1 MRLFERE
8 LTQTAAG
15 GRIGTIEDVRR
26 MIDGQL
32 HDGQTPIR
40 FAVTES
46 SRRSYR
52 YEIGILEGAELVG
65 PSMFDLHP
73 RRYEDVSAF
82 NAVLVVPTGIGAE
95 IGGHAGDATPV
106 ARLLASVCDTLIT
119 HPNVANA
126 SDLNEMPANGLY
138 VEGSLLSRF
147 LTGSVGL
154 RPVRSNRVL
163 VIIDAHPNGRFARA
177 TVNAVNA
184 ARATY
189 GLNCPRLVVLDPPL
203 PVRGE
208 YTPSGRAAGTVEEL
222 ERVFEVLDTY
232 RGKYDAVA
240 LSTLVD
246 VDVPHESY
254 FSSRGEIVNP
264 WGGVEAMLTHAIST
278 VYNVPS
284 AHAPM
289 MESTEVANIDPGV
302 VDPRMAAE
310 VVSLTFLQSVLKG
323 LHTAPRIAV
332 GPAETANLSPAGPT
346 NSPLSLE
353 GESRGEGDHTPSPV
367 VGEGWGEG
375 DYLPLSAPTNMS
387 LSNTLTARDVSCL
400 VIPDG
405 CVGLPTL
412 AALEQGIPVIAVRE
426 NRSLMRNDLTMLPWA
441 ADQLHI
447 VENYWEAAGVMA
459 ALKQGLSPGSV
470 RRPLGNVRI
479 ERFPARERSQAG
491 SPKPHSRGVER

>member
-1 MRLFERE
+1 MRLFERV
-8 LTQTAAG
+8 LTQTSAG
-15 GRIGTIEDVRR
+15 GRIGTLDDIRS
-26 MIDGQL
+26 IIHGQMR
-32 HDGQTPIR
+32 DGQTPIR

-52 YEIGILEGAELVG
+52 YEIGILEGSEPVG
-65 PSMFDLHP
+65 PSMFDLNP
-73 RRYEDVSAF
+73 RGDEDTSAF
-82 NAVLVVPTGIGAE
+82 NAVLVVPTGIGAV

-119 HPNVANA
+119 HPNVVNA

-147 LTGSVGL
+147 LMGAIGF

-163 VIIDAHPNGRFARA
+163 IIIDSHPNERFART

-208 YTPSGRAAGTVEEL
+208 YTPSGRAAGTVEDL
-222 ERVFEVLDTY
+222 ERVFEVLGTY
-232 RGKYDAVA
+232 RGEYDAVA
-240 LSTLVD
+240 ISTLVD

-323 LHTAPRIAV
+323 LHVAPRV
-332 GPAETANLSPAGPT
+332 GVDHAE
-346 NSPLSLE
+346 
-353 GESRGEGDHTPSPV
+353 
-367 VGEGWGEG
+367 
-375 DYLPLSAPTNMS
+375 MS
-387 LSNTLTARDVSCL
+387 LSDTLTARDVSCL

-405 CVGLPTL
+405 CIGLPTL

>member
-8 LTQTAAG
+8 LTQTTTDG
-15 GRIGTIEDVRR
+15 SVGSLNDLRG
-26 MIDGQL
+26 MIDGQMR
-32 HDGQTPIR
+32 DGQTPIR

-46 SRRSYR
+46 SRRFFR
-52 YEIGILEGAELVG
+52 YEIGILEGTESIG
-65 PSMFDLHP
+65 PSMFDLQP
-73 RRYEDVSAF
+73 RQDEDVSAF
-82 NAVLVVPTGIGAE
+82 NAALVVPTGIGAE

-106 ARLLASVCDTLIT
+106 ARLLASVCNKLIT
-119 HPNVANA
+119 HPNVVNA
-126 SDLNEMPANGLY
+126 SDLNEMPRNGLY

-147 LTGSVGL
+147 LMGTIGL

-163 VIIDAHPNGRFARA
+163 VIIDAHPNERFARA
-177 TVNAVNA
+177 TVNAINA

-189 GLNCPRLVVLDPPL
+189 GLRCPRVVVLDPPL

-208 YTPSGRAAGTVEEL
+208 YTPSGRAAGTVDDL

-232 RGKYDAVA
+232 RGEYDAFA

-289 MESTEVANIDPGV
+289 MESTEVASIDPGV

-323 LHTAPRIAV
+323 LHTAPRV
-332 GPAETANLSPAGPT
+332 STSE
-346 NSPLSLE
+346 LE
-353 GESRGEGDHTPSPV
+353 
-367 VGEGWGEG
+367 
-375 DYLPLSAPTNMS
+375 MS
-387 LSNTLTARDVSCL
+387 QYDTLTARDVSCL

-405 CVGLPTL
+405 CIGLPTL
-412 AALEQGIPVIAVRE
+412 AALEQGISVIAVRE
-426 NRSLMRNDLTMLPWA
+426 NRSLMRNDLTRLPWA
-441 ADQLHI
+441 TDQLHV

-459 ALKQGLSPGSV
+459 ALKEGMSPGSV
-470 RRPLGNVRI
+470 RRPLGDVRI
-479 ERFPARERSQAG
+479 ERTSVSDPTHVGLSA
-491 SPKPHSRGVER
+491 PHRGGAE

>member
-1 MRLFERE
+1 MRLFERDH
-8 LTQTAAG
+8 TQAVTG
-15 GRIGTIEDVRR
+15 GRIGSLNDIRR

-32 HDGQTPIR
+32 HDEQTPIR

-52 YEIGILEGAELVG
+52 YEIGILEGAESVG
-65 PSMFDLHP
+65 PSIFDLHP
-73 RRYEDVSAF
+73 RLDENASAF
-82 NAVLVVPTGIGAE
+82 NAALVVPTGIGAE

-119 HPNVANA
+119 HPNVVNA
-126 SDLNEMPANGLY
+126 SDLNEMPGNGLY

-147 LTGSVGL
+147 LMGAIGL
-154 RPVRSNRVL
+154 RRVRSNRVL
-163 VIIDAHPNGRFARA
+163 VIIDAHPNERFARA

-189 GLNCPRLVVLDPPL
+189 GLRCPRVIVLDPPL
-203 PVRGE
+203 PVRGG
-208 YTPSGRAAGTVEEL
+208 YTPSGRAAGTVEDL
-222 ERVFEVLDTY
+222 ERVFEILDTH
-232 RGKYDAVA
+232 RGEYDAVA

-289 MESTEVANIDPGV
+289 MESVEVANIDPGV

-310 VVSLTFLQSVLKG
+310 VVSVTFLQCVLKG
-323 LHTAPRIAV
+323 LHTAPRVATGV
-332 GPAETANLSPAGPT
+332 AE
-346 NSPLSLE
+346 
-353 GESRGEGDHTPSPV
+353 
-367 VGEGWGEG
+367 
-375 DYLPLSAPTNMS
+375 MS
-387 LSNTLTARDVSCL
+387 QSDTLTARDVSCL

-405 CVGLPTL
+405 CIGLPTL
-412 AALEQGIPVIAVRE
+412 AALEQGIPVVAVRE
-426 NRSLMRNDLTMLPWA
+426 NRSLMRNDLTRLPWA
-441 ADQLHI
+441 ADQLHV

-459 ALKQGLSPGSV
+459 AMKEGMSPGAV
-470 RRPLGNVRI
+470 RRPLGDVPI
-479 ERFPARERSQAG
+479 ERSPTTEPSQSG
-491 SPKPHSRGVER
+491 PPTPPRGVAEQ

>member
-8 LTQTAAG
+8 HTQAVTD
-15 GRIGTIEDVRR
+15 GRIGSLDDIGR
-26 MIDGQL
+26 MIAGQI
-32 HDGQTPIR
+32 HDDQTPIR

-46 SRRSYR
+46 SPHSYH
-52 YEIGILEGAELVG
+52 YEIGILEGAGPSG

-73 RRYEDVSAF
+73 RLDENASAF

-119 HPNVANA
+119 HPNVVNA
-126 SDLNEMPANGLY
+126 SDLNEIPDNGLY

-147 LTGSVGL
+147 LTGAIGL

-163 VIIDAHPNGRFARA
+163 VIIDAHPNERFARA

-189 GLNCPRLVVLDPPL
+189 GLRCPRVVVLDPPL

-208 YTPSGRAAGTVEEL
+208 YTPSGRAAGTVEDL
-222 ERVFEVLDTY
+222 ERIFEVLDTY
-232 RGKYDAVA
+232 HGEYDAVA

-246 VDVPHESY
+246 VDVSHESY

-332 GPAETANLSPAGPT
+332 GPE
-346 NSPLSLE
+346 E
-353 GESRGEGDHTPSPV
+353 MRESDI
-367 VGEGWGEG
+367 
-375 DYLPLSAPTNMS
+375 
-387 LSNTLTARDVSCL
+387 LTARDVSCL

-405 CVGLPTL
+405 CIGLPTL

-426 NRSLMRNDLTMLPWA
+426 NRSLMRNDLTLLPWA
-441 ADQLHI
+441 DDQLHV

-459 ALKQGLSPGSV
+459 ALKEGMSPGSV

-479 ERFPARERSQAG
+479 ERFPTGERSQAG
-491 SPKPHSRGVER
+491 PPTPHSSGAER

>member
-1 MRLFERE
+1 MRLFERD
-8 LTQTAAG
+8 LNQTATN
-15 GRIGTIEDVRR
+15 GRIGTLDDIGR
-26 MIDGQL
+26 MIDGQM

-52 YEIGILEGAELVG
+52 YEIGILEGAGPSG
-65 PSMFDLHP
+65 PSMFDLLP
-73 RRYEDVSAF
+73 RHDEDASAF

-119 HPNVANA
+119 HPNVVNA

-147 LTGSVGL
+147 LMGTIGL

-163 VIIDAHPNGRFARA
+163 VIVDAHPDARFARA

-189 GLNCPRLVVLDPPL
+189 GLKCPRVVVLDPPL

-208 YTPSGRAAGTVEEL
+208 YTQSGRAAGTVEDL
-222 ERVFEVLDTY
+222 ERVFEVLDTH
-232 RGKYDAVA
+232 RGEYDAVA

-278 VYNVPS
+278 LYNVPS

-289 MESTEVANIDPGV
+289 MESVEIANIDPGV

-310 VVSLTFLQSVLKG
+310 VISLTFFQSVLKG
-323 LHTAPRIAV
+323 MHTAPRIAV
-332 GPAETANLSPAGPT
+332 GPAETASLSPGG
-346 NSPLSLE
+346 
-353 GESRGEGDHTPSPV
+353 GEIQRGGH
-367 VGEGWGEG
+367 
-375 DYLPLSAPTNMS
+375 
-387 LSNTLTARDVSCL
+387 TLTASDVSCL

-405 CVGLPTL
+405 CIGLPTL

-426 NRSLMRNDLTMLPWA
+426 NRSLMRNDLTLLPWA
-441 ADQLHI
+441 DDQLHV
-447 VENYWEAAGVMA
+447 VENYWEAAGVIA
-459 ALKQGLSPGSV
+459 ALKVGLSPGSV

-479 ERFPARERSQAG
+479 ERFPTGERAQAG
-491 SPKPHSRGVER
+491 PPTPHSSGAER

>member
-8 LTQTAAG
+8 LTQTATD
-15 GRIGTIEDVRR
+15 GRIGTLEDIRR

-32 HDGQTPIR
+32 DTNQMPIR

-46 SRRSYR
+46 SPHSYH
-52 YEIGILEGAELVG
+52 YEIGILEGTGSFV

-73 RRYEDVSAF
+73 RLDENVSSF

-119 HPNVANA
+119 HPNVVNA
-126 SDLNEMPANGLY
+126 SDLNEIPDNGLY

-147 LTGSVGL
+147 LTGAIGL

-163 VIIDAHPNGRFARA
+163 VIIDAHPNERFARA

-189 GLNCPRLVVLDPPL
+189 GLRCPRVVVLDPPL

-208 YTPSGRAAGTVEEL
+208 YTPSGRTAGTVEDL
-222 ERVFEVLDTY
+222 ERVFEVLDTH
-232 RGKYDAVA
+232 RGEYDAVA

-278 VYNVPS
+278 LYNVPS

-289 MESTEVANIDPGV
+289 MESVEIANIDPGV

-310 VVSLTFLQSVLKG
+310 VISLTFLQSVLKG

-332 GPAETANLSPAGPT
+332 GPTETASLSPAG
-346 NSPLSLE
+346 
-353 GESRGEGDHTPSPV
+353 GEIQRGGH
-367 VGEGWGEG
+367 
-375 DYLPLSAPTNMS
+375 
-387 LSNTLTARDVSCL
+387 TLTARDVSCL

-405 CVGLPTL
+405 CIGLPTL

-426 NRSLMRNDLTMLPWA
+426 NRSLMRNDLTLLPWSD
-441 ADQLHI
+441 DQLHV

-459 ALKQGLSPGSV
+459 ALKEGMSPGSV
-470 RRPLGNVRI
+470 RRPLRDVPI
-479 ERFPARERSQAG
+479 ERTPTTERSRVG
-491 SPKPHSRGVER
+491 LPTPPGGVEQ

>member
-8 LTQTAAG
+8 LTQTATD
-15 GRIGTIEDVRR
+15 GRIGPLEDIGRMVARQVR
-26 MIDGQL
+26 D
-32 HDGQTPIR
+32 DQTPIR

-46 SRRSYR
+46 SRNSFR
-52 YEIGILEGAELVG
+52 YEVGILEGAG
-65 PSMFDLHP
+65 TAGTSMFDLRP
-73 RRYEDVSAF
+73 RGDEDASAF

-119 HPNVANA
+119 HPNVVNA

-147 LTGSVGL
+147 LDGRHRPSPGQIEPRPRNHRLAPERTVRESDGERRQRREGDL
-154 RPVRSNRVL
+154 R
-163 VIIDAHPNGRFARA
+163 
-177 TVNAVNA
+177 T
-184 ARATY
+184 
-189 GLNCPRLVVLDPPL
+189 NCPRLVVLDPPL

-232 RGKYDAVA
+232 RGEYDAVA
-240 LSTLVD
+240 ISTLVD

-323 LHTAPRIAV
+323 LHVAPRVAV
-332 GPAETANLSPAGPT
+332 GAPDM
-346 NSPLSLE
+346 
-353 GESRGEGDHTPSPV
+353 SRPD
-367 VGEGWGEG
+367 
-375 DYLPLSAPTNMS
+375 
-387 LSNTLTARDVSCL
+387 TLTARDVSCL

-412 AALEQGIPVIAVRE
+412 AALEQGMPVIAVRE
-426 NRSLMRNDLTMLPWA
+426 NRSLMRNDLSLLPWA
-441 ADQLHI
+441 ADKLHI
-447 VENYWEAAGVMA
+447 VENYWEAVGLMA
-459 ALKQGLSPGSV
+459 ALKEGMSPGSV
-470 RRPLGNVRI
+470 RRPLGDVRI
-479 ERFPARERSQAG
+479 ERFPVTERARADIPTPHQGQA
-491 SPKPHSRGVER
+491 E

>member
-8 LTQTAAG
+8 HTQTVTN
-15 GRIGTIEDVRR
+15 GRIGTLDDIRH

-32 HDGQTPIR
+32 SPEQTPIR
-40 FAVTES
+40 FSVTES
-46 SRRSYR
+46 SPHSYR
-52 YEIGILEGAELVG
+52 YEIGILEGTVPSS

-73 RRYEDVSAF
+73 RLDENASAF
-82 NAVLVVPTGIGAE
+82 NAVLIVPTGIGAE

-119 HPNVANA
+119 HPNVVNA
-126 SDLNEMPANGLY
+126 SDLNEMPGNSLY
-138 VEGSLLSRF
+138 AEGSLLSRF
-147 LTGSVGL
+147 LMGAIGL

-163 VIIDAHPNGRFARA
+163 VIIDAHPNERFARA

-189 GLNCPRLVVLDPPL
+189 GFRCPRVVILDPPL

-208 YTPSGRAAGTVEEL
+208 YTPSGRSAGTVEDL
-222 ERVFEVLDTY
+222 ERVFDVLDTHS
-232 RGKYDAVA
+232 GEFDAVA

-289 MESTEVANIDPGV
+289 MESVEVANIDPGV

-310 VVSLTFLQSVLKG
+310 VISLTFLQSVLKG
-323 LHTAPRIAV
+323 LHTAPRIATGALNELPTRASTGSARTDLHTKTV
-332 GPAETANLSPAGPT
+332 RPELVEGQGSAGLMGVEPV
-346 NSPLSLE
+346 
-353 GESRGEGDHTPSPV
+353 SRV
-367 VGEGWGEG
+367 
-375 DYLPLSAPTNMS
+375 MS
-387 LSNTLTARDVSCL
+387 QPDTLTARDVSCL

-405 CVGLPTL
+405 CIGLPTL

-426 NRSLMRNDLTMLPWA
+426 NRSLMRNDLTLLPWA
-441 ADQLHI
+441 QDQLYV
-447 VENYWEAAGVMA
+447 VENYWEAVGVMA
-459 ALKQGLSPGSV
+459 ALKEGMSPSAV
-470 RRPLGNVRI
+470 RRPLRDVSI
-479 ERFPARERSQAG
+479 ERFPTTERSKVG
-491 SPKPHSRGVER
+491 LPTPPRGVAEQ

>member
-8 LTQTAAG
+8 LTQTSAG
-15 GRIGTIEDVRR
+15 GRIGTLDDIRS
-26 MIDGQL
+26 IIHGQMR
-32 HDGQTPIR
+32 DGQTPIR

-52 YEIGILEGAELVG
+52 YEIGILEGSEPVG
-65 PSMFDLHP
+65 PSMFDLNP
-73 RRYEDVSAF
+73 RGDEDTSVF

-119 HPNVANA
+119 HPNVVNA

-147 LTGSVGL
+147 LMGAIGL

-163 VIIDAHPNGRFARA
+163 VIIDAHPNERFARA

-208 YTPSGRAAGTVEEL
+208 YTQSGRAAGIVEEL

-232 RGKYDAVA
+232 RGEYDAVA

-323 LHTAPRIAV
+323 LHVAPRV
-332 GPAETANLSPAGPT
+332 GVGHAE
-346 NSPLSLE
+346 
-353 GESRGEGDHTPSPV
+353 
-367 VGEGWGEG
+367 
-375 DYLPLSAPTNMS
+375 MS
-387 LSNTLTARDVSCL
+387 LSDTLTARDVSCL

-405 CVGLPTL
+405 CIGLPTL

-426 NRSLMRNDLTMLPWA
+426 NRSLMRNDLTILPWA

>member
-8 LTQTAAG
+8 LTQTTTDW
-15 GRIGTIEDVRR
+15 RTGTLDDIRR
-26 MIDGQL
+26 MVDGRMR
-32 HDGQTPIR
+32 DGQTPIR

-52 YEIGILEGAELVG
+52 YEVGILEGAESVG
-65 PSMFDLHP
+65 SSMFDLHP
-73 RRYEDVSAF
+73 RIDENESAF
-82 NAVLVVPTGIGAE
+82 NAALVVPTGIGAE

-106 ARLLASVCDTLIT
+106 ARLLGSVCDTLIT
-119 HPNVANA
+119 HPNVVNA

-147 LTGSVGL
+147 LMGTIGL

-163 VIIDAHPNGRFARA
+163 VIIDAHSNERFARA

-189 GLNCPRLVVLDPPL
+189 GLRCPRVVVLDPPL
-203 PVRGE
+203 PVCGE
-208 YTPSGRAAGTVEEL
+208 YTHSGRAAGTVEDM
-222 ERVFEVLDTY
+222 ERVFDILDTH
-232 RGKYDAVA
+232 RGEYDVVA

-278 VYNVPS
+278 AYNVPS

-289 MESTEVANIDPGV
+289 MESTEVATIDPGV

-310 VVSLTFLQSVLKG
+310 VISLTFLQSVLKG
-323 LHTAPRIAV
+323 LHTAPRIAS
-332 GPAETANLSPAGPT
+332 SPT
-346 NSPLSLE
+346 E
-353 GESRGEGDHTPSPV
+353 
-367 VGEGWGEG
+367 
-375 DYLPLSAPTNMS
+375 MS
-387 LSNTLTARDVSCL
+387 QSDTLTARDVSCL

-405 CVGLPTL
+405 CIGLPTL

-426 NRSLMRNDLTMLPWA
+426 NRSLMRNDLALLPWA
-441 ADQLHI
+441 PDQLHV
-447 VENYWEAAGVMA
+447 VENYWEAMGVMA
-459 ALKQGLSPGSV
+459 ALKEGMSPGSV
-470 RRPLGNVRI
+470 RRPLGDVRI
-479 ERFPARERSQAG
+479 ERSHVSDRSQIG
-491 SPKPHSRGVER
+491 LPTPHRGGAER

>member
-8 LTQTAAG
+8 LTQTATD
-15 GRIGTIEDVRR
+15 GRIASLSDLRCLIA
-26 MIDGQL
+26 GQL

-46 SRRSYR
+46 SQRSFR
-52 YEIGILEGAELVG
+52 YEIGILEGTEPIG
-65 PSMFDLHP
+65 PSMFDL
-73 RRYEDVSAF
+73 RLRQDEDTRAF

-106 ARLLASVCDTLIT
+106 ARLLASVCDKLIT
-119 HPNVANA
+119 HPNVVNA
-126 SDLNEMPANGLY
+126 SDLNEMPANGRY

-147 LTGSVGL
+147 LMGAIGL

-163 VIIDAHPNGRFARA
+163 VIIDEHPNERFARA

-189 GLNCPRLVVLDPPL
+189 GLRCPRVVVLDPPL

-208 YTPSGRAAGTVEEL
+208 YTKSGRAAGTVHDL

-232 RGKYDAVA
+232 RDEYDAVA

-289 MESTEVANIDPGV
+289 MESVEVANIDPGV

-323 LHTAPRIAV
+323 LHTAPRVAV
-332 GPAETANLSPAGPT
+332 GAAELSQSG
-346 NSPLSLE
+346 
-353 GESRGEGDHTPSPV
+353 
-367 VGEGWGEG
+367 
-375 DYLPLSAPTNMS
+375 
-387 LSNTLTARDVSCL
+387 TLTARDVSCV

-405 CVGLPTL
+405 CIGLPTL

-426 NRSLMRNDLTMLPWA
+426 NRNLMRNDLSQLPWA

-447 VENYWEAAGVMA
+447 VDNYWEATGVMA
-459 ALKQGLSPGSV
+459 ALKGGISPASA
-470 RRPLGNVRI
+470 RRPLRDVRI
-479 ERFPARERSQAG
+479 ERSPTTERSEVGLPTPHRGG
-491 SPKPHSRGVER
+491 SEQ